1 MRLVEI
7 EEKFLATA
15 EKGAVSALLMR
26 PEGATHLLVLGH
38 GASSNM
44 RTPILDGHQ
53 VIFTSDQE
61 SYSAGVY
68 IKK

>member
-7 EEKFLATA
+7 EENFLAIA

-26 PEGATHLLVLGH
+26 PEGSTYCLVLGH

-44 RTPILDGHQ
+44 RTPILYGREDL
-53 VIFTSDQE
+53 FTSDQE
-61 SYSAGVY
+61 SYSAGVF